1 MKTNKEIL
9 LDEYNEKRNCIVK
22 ALTADLKKMD
32 IGFAPN
38 LLLSIYN
45 ERVVLAIAS
54 KNNPEN
60 AEWAS
65 EVTIYPANVGSFPS
79 NQSGISYPTSGTFFP
94 EVEKNSGN
102 IWRTLHAAVILKNW
116 EQLIP
121 LFTTACKKAEELK
134 DEYYTKIYSNT
145 SETQ

>member
-1 MKTNKEIL
+1 METNKEIL
-9 LDEYNEKRNCIVK
+9 LDEYNEKWNSIVK
-22 ALTADLKKMD
+22 ALTADLQKMD

-38 LLLSIYN
+38 LLLSIFN
-45 ERVVLAIAS
+45 ERVVIGIAS
-54 KNNPEN
+54 KDN
-60 AEWAS
+60 AKNMEWAS

-102 IWRTLHAAVILKNW
+102 IWRTLHAATIIKNW

-121 LFTTACKKAEELK
+121 LFTEACKKVEQLKEE
-134 DEYYTKIYSNT
+134 YTQKYMN
-145 SETQ
+145 